1 MDLGSR
7 VAQRERE
14 KKEREL
20 DKEGGGERD
29 FCTACLPCT
38 PVPAPAC
45 MSAYLLICEF
55 VSECTSHFDLSSSS
69 SSRGHRYAWIFLSL
83 SLSLV
88 FLNLQKI
95 NLGLLYRIKREG
107 VLCSELRLWFD
118 FRGQV
123 RLLMLWALEG
133 WLQEGQIQEREMDR
147 RCVLSAHSST
157 LTLKAD
163 LLWIC
168 NITLPPLCIV
178 QKECFKSPWAFA
190 LSQVC

>member
-14 KKEREL
+14 KREREL
-20 DKEGGGERD
+20 DKEGGEERET
-29 FCTACLPCT
+29 FAQLAYLVT

-69 SSRGHRYAWIFLSL
+69 SSRGHRYAWISL

-107 VLCSELRLWFD
+107 VLCSELTLWFD
-118 FRGQV
+118 FGGWV

-133 WLQEGQIQEREMDR
+133 WLQEGQIQDREMDR

-168 NITLPPLCIV
+168 NIALPPLCISTERV
-178 QKECFKSPWAFA
+178 
-190 LSQVC
+190 L